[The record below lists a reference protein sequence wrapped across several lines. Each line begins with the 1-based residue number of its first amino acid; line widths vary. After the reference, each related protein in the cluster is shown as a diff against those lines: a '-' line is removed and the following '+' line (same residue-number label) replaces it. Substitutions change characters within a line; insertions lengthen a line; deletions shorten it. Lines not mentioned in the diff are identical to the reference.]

1 MKEMYLIRWSSVLC
15 GLCTATALAGLIVVE
30 GEDAASSRVTPHPW
44 WYDKVLTNELSGG
57 AWLSHFSK
65 DSTGEVTYRV
75 EIDRPADYAVW
86 LRANPTGVLS
96 WQLDSGAWQAVNFK
110 TATDRRNIAQDGKID
125 LRFIAWTQLGSFALS
140 SGTHTIAF
148 RMHSPHEN
156 HGAIDQLVLAR
167 EPFVPHGKAGA
178 GVKRGIVRVFSSN
191 DSWAFDPPEDTFQT
205 NAVFD
210 LRLLNEAYAGEHGFI
225 TLTPDGMGFARGDGQ
240 PIRFW
245 SAVDDAYRTTPEQM
259 DQHCRFIA
267 KLGVN
272 MVRIH
277 ASICDATEG
286 ASVTDVNEKVLD
298 GIFRFVAACKTNG
311 IYLTISPYW
320 AHVTAPK
327 SWGITG
333 YAGKQPWGLLFFNKK
348 LQNAYKA
355 WVRELYTRTNQY
367 TGVPLKDEPAV
378 AIIQVKNEDSLLF
391 WTFPRIE
398 EPQMKILRR
407 KYAKWLLRK
416 YGSWEKIKTA
426 WGDATDPKDHAAR
439 GEAGFLNVW
448 ELTSEAPPARGGRAQ
463 RRIDQTEFLASIQRA
478 FYTDIARYYRETLGC
493 KQLINAMNW
502 KSADPIALDDIERWT
517 YTANEVIAVNRY
529 AGALHIGDNNGYRV
543 DPGHFYQNR
552 PVVKYPA
559 TLPSAL
565 KQVTGHP
572 FIITESCWVFPEA
585 YQSEAPMLI
594 AAHMSLSGVDS
605 LYWFALGETTWLR
618 DPRRLFWPVRTSYA
632 LMKWSGDVPQQIG
645 MFPANAL
652 AYRLGYIAA
661 APAPV
666 VYEER
671 SLENMW
677 RRTIPIISEEAKYDP
692 NRDEGAFAKESHIKQ
707 EVDPLAFWVGPVHVK
722 YGGNETNSFVAPD
735 LAQYIDRAGQKVR
748 SVTGELALDYGT
760 GVFTV
765 NAPKYQGVAGF
776 LLAGGGRYAL
786 RDVTIE
792 SSNEYAA
799 ISVVALDNQPLD
811 VSKKILVQVGTVVR
825 PSGWTTEEKHVTVA
839 GQQLVMEEILDTGT
853 PPWRIMNTRATI
865 TMKNAGLTRATLL
878 DIGGYPARPV
888 EVARDEQAGTLTVRL
903 PLTTMYL
910 VLE

>member
-1 MKEMYLIRWSSVLC
+1 MQSTVIIRLTLSLVSVSA
-15 GLCTATALAGLIVVE
+15 ATVLAGLIVIE
-30 GEDAASSRVTPHPW
+30 GEDAVSARVTRHPW

-57 AWLSHFSK
+57 AWISHFSK
-65 DSTGEVTYRV
+65 DSTGEVTFSV
-75 EIDRPADYAVW
+75 AIDSPAEYTLW

-96 WQLDSGAWQAVNFK
+96 WQLNDGAWQLIDFESA
-110 TATDRRNIAQDGKID
+110 ADRRNIAEDGKID
-125 LRFIAWTQLGSFALS
+125 LRFIAWINLGTLALS

-148 RMHSPHEN
+148 RMLSPNEH
-156 HGAIDQLVLAR
+156 HGAIDQLVLAS
-167 EPFVPHGKAGA
+167 EPFVPHGPVPAGA
-178 GVKRGIVRVFSSN
+178 PRGTVRVFSSN
-191 DSWAFDPPEDTFQT
+191 DSWAFDPQDDTFQT

-210 LRLLNEAYAGEHGFI
+210 LRCLNEAYAGQHGFI

-240 PIRFW
+240 PMRFW

-259 DQHCRFIA
+259 EQHCRFIA

-277 ASICDATEG
+277 AGIYNATEG
-286 ASVTDVNEKVLD
+286 ARITDVNEKELD

-327 SWGITG
+327 SWGIEG

-348 LQNAYKA
+348 LQQAYKT

-367 TGVPLKDEPAV
+367 TGMPLKDEPAV

-391 WTFPRIE
+391 WTFSRIE

-407 KYAKWLLRK
+407 QYGKWLVRK
-416 YGSWEKIKTA
+416 YGSWEKIKAA
-426 WGDATDPKDHAAR
+426 WGTASDTKDNPAR
-439 GEAGFLNVW
+439 GEAGFLNLW
-448 ELTSEAPPARGGRAQ
+448 ELTSAAPPAGGGRAQ
-463 RRIDQTEFLASIQRA
+463 RRADQTEFLAWIQHS
-478 FYTDIARYYRETLGC
+478 FYADIARYYRDTLGC

-502 KSADPIALDDIERWT
+502 KSADPIALDDVERWT
-517 YTANEVIAVNRY
+517 YTANDVIAVNRY
-529 AGALHIGDNNGYRV
+529 TGAMHLGEHNGYRV

-552 PVVKYPA
+552 PVVKHPT
-559 TLPSAL
+559 TLPSTL
-565 KQVTGHP
+565 KQVVGHP
-572 FIITESCWVFPEA
+572 FIITESAWVFPEA
-585 YQSEAPMLI
+585 CQTEGPMLS
-594 AAHMSLSGVDS
+594 AAHMSLTGVDS

-618 DPRRLFWPVRTSYA
+618 DPRRLFWPVRSSYA
-632 LMKWSGDVPQQIG
+632 LVKWSGSVPQQIG

-677 RRTIPIISEEAKYDP
+677 RRTLPIISEEAKYDP

-722 YGGNETNSFVAPD
+722 YGGSETNSYVMPD
-735 LAQYIDRAGQKVR
+735 LTNYIDRAGQKVR
-748 SVTGELALDYGT
+748 SVTGELELDYGK
-760 GVFTV
+760 GIFTV
-765 NAPKYQGVAGF
+765 NAPKYQGAAGF
-776 LLAGGGRYAL
+776 LLAGGGRYEL
-786 RDVTIE
+786 HDVTIE
-792 SSNEYAA
+792 TSNDYAA
-799 ISVVALDNQPLD
+799 ISVVALDNEPLN
-811 VSKKILVQVGTVVR
+811 VSRKILVQVGTVVR
-825 PSGWTTEEKHVTVA
+825 PGGWTTEEKYVTVD
-839 GQQLVMEEILDTGT
+839 GQRLLMEEILDTGK
-853 PPWRIMNTRATI
+853 PPWRVMNTRATI
-865 TMKNAGLTRATLL
+865 TVKNPSLTAATLL
-878 DIGGYPARPV
+878 DVNGYPVRPV
-888 EVARDEQAGTLTVRL
+888 AVERNEEAGTLSVRL